1 MPWLGSGRAGHAGA
15 SAGASSAVDRAL
27 ESVSQALRDTVRVRA
42 EAEARVREAE
52 ARAREAAGGPRPG
65 ARSRLVVL
73 PELDLVEDAERVPL
87 LEFASQLAQAA
98 PLLGRMPGAQA
109 LRAALLTVVL
119 QALAPVPAG
128 SGRRPVALEEV
139 GDGLDIVVRVGDLG
153 GDGDAGGDEETGAE
167 TVPGEGHPAA
177 SVPGVAADGH
187 DDVTQGP
194 VVPAGVVGLPGVDDL
209 QGGHDDSSS
218 VGGDGA
224 VGGDPALSGSGAS
237 EPTEEAPVVVRDPL
251 TGRVTGTRGPVTS
264 SRIAVE
270 RVVRNRCRLSWGLDE
285 SGEAVPVEAV
295 WEYDVGS
302 PADGAPSSP
311 SGAGGGAGTPAAG
324 EATVGDPVSG
334 EGEGSGVSPS
344 PGCP

>member
-1 MPWLGSGRAGHAGA
+1 MPWLGSGRAGHAGV

-52 ARAREAAGGPRPG
+52 ARARESAGGPRPG

-73 PELDLVEDAERVPL
+73 PGLDLVEDTERVPL

-119 QALAPVPAG
+119 QALTPAPAG

-167 TVPGEGHPAA
+167 AVPGEGHPAA

-194 VVPAGVVGLPGVDDL
+194 VVPTGVVGLPGVDDL

-218 VGGDGA
+218 VGGGA
-224 VGGDPALSGSGAS
+224 VAPRVGIS
-237 EPTEEAPVVVRDPL
+237 EPTEEAP
-251 TGRVTGTRGPVTS
+251 
-264 SRIAVE
+264 
-270 RVVRNRCRLSWGLDE
+270 
-285 SGEAVPVEAV
+285 
-295 WEYDVGS
+295 
-302 PADGAPSSP
+302 AP
-311 SGAGGGAGTPAAG
+311 GGGAQAAG
-324 EATVGDPVSG
+324 TGWVRVDDTLPA
-334 EGEGSGVSPS
+334 GSGA
-344 PGCP
+344 